1 MRTKQEL
8 ISQYL
13 NGGNSADVNVNLNSE
28 IVEDLMNLWAEEVID
43 FIVIKAESADMVD
56 VLAELKSKMYP
67 SAKIV

>member
-43 FIVIKAESADMVD
+43 FIVIKAEFADMVD